1 MGALHIAIKDLR
13 LLARDK
19 RAAVVLLAL
28 PLIFIAII
36 GLSTGQLMSAREGG
50 ENITIAVID
59 RTDPESRARTAG
71 VSPALPGDGRSVETP
86 PASDEPAGATD
97 QTSDGEENGTT
108 KKAPQLGREVI
119 DTIKKHE
126 RFIVHEMDDHERAR
140 ESLDRGDVI
149 VIVVIGEEFPA
160 RVAELKLGDILRSS
174 TGRLASGPASLDLT
188 IETKPSLAKIGEL
201 AGAVIFGDV
210 VRTIAS
216 RVAANTNNVFVKNA
230 LRVAAQREQGQPP
243 VQFQSVMLIEQE
255 KASTSVVYENL
266 VPSYTVLFVF
276 FLVNIMARSFIAER
290 ELGTLRRLRMAPLRR
305 SSVLLGKVIPFYLL
319 SLTQTA
325 LLFLFGRML
334 FGMTWGYQPWLLIP
348 VILCTSLAATALGL
362 MVATLIRTDS
372 QVSAYANALVI
383 VLAGISGCFL
393 PREWLPDLM
402 QQISL
407 GTPHAWA
414 LIAYDEIL
422 SHRHVLYRTVVKS
435 CVWLLTFSVAFFTV
449 GWFRFRRLDE

>member
-1 MGALHIAIKDLR
+1 MGALDIAIKDLR

-28 PLIFIAII
+28 PMIFITII

-50 ENITIAVID
+50 EKVNIAVID
-59 RTDPESRARTAG
+59 RTASAPAESAR
-71 VSPALPGDGRSVETP
+71 PAPETP
-86 PASDEPAGATD
+86 SDTSAPEPNQPAASENDAAPADEESDAPARRLPLSR
-97 QTSDGEENGTT
+97 Q
-108 KKAPQLGREVI
+108 VI

-126 RFIVHEMDDHERAR
+126 RFLVHEMEDQERAR

-149 VIVVIGEEFPA
+149 LIVIIGEDFPA
-160 RVAELKLGDILRSS
+160 RVADLKLGDILRSS
-174 TGRLASGPASLDLT
+174 TGRLAAGPSSLDIT

-216 RVAANTNNVFVKNA
+216 HVSANTDNLFVKQA
-230 LRVAAQREQGQPP
+230 YRVAAQREKSQPP
-243 VQFQSVMLIEQE
+243 PAVFQSVTLIEQE
-255 KASTSVVYENL
+255 KAPTSIVYENL

-290 ELGTLRRLRMAPLRR
+290 DLGTLRRLRMAPLRR
-305 SSVLLGKVIPFYLL
+305 VTVLVGKTIPFFLL
-319 SLTQTA
+319 SLVQTA
-325 LLFLFGRML
+325 LLFLFGRLL
-334 FGMTWGYQPWLLIP
+334 FGMSWGYHPWLLVP
-348 VILCTSLAATALGL
+348 VIVCTSLAATALGL

-372 QVSAYANALVI
+372 QVSAYANSLVI
-383 VLAGISGCFL
+383 ILAGISGCFL

-422 SHRHVLYRTVVKS
+422 SHRSVLYATVLKS
-435 CVWLLTFSVAFFTV
+435 CGMLLAFSAAFFAI
-449 GWFRFRRLDE
+449 GWFRFRRVDE